1 MSHVSSSLQ
10 VNSGCTDRHTDGCA
24 MLLPLLYRLL
34 EVLLSAS
41 TVLCGATPTDELAGK
56 YLGSVQRKAREVV
69 GKVASLLSLGSF
81 LDMVGQLIAGS
92 SPLVQHQA
100 LGLLTQEL
108 RSAREA
114 FGSEHVRRVNVDAVT
129 ACS

>member
-1 MSHVSSSLQ
+1 
-10 VNSGCTDRHTDGCA
+10 
-24 MLLPLLYRLL
+24 MLLPLSYRLL

-69 GKVASLLSLGSF
+69 GKVASLLSLGFF

-108 RSAREA
+108 HSAREA
-114 FGSEHVRRVNVDAVT
+114 FGSEHVRRVNADAVM